1 MLEQII
7 DILKSVREDVDYNS
21 ETALID
27 NGIFDSFDVVGLVS
41 ELKDAFEI
49 DIGIDDLTPENFNSA
64 RSILALVERLQ
75 DAD

>member
-41 ELKDAFEI
+41 ELKDAFDI

>member
-7 DILKSVREDVDYNS
+7 EILKTVREDVDYTK

-27 NGIFDSFDVVGLVS
+27 SGIFDSFDVVGLVS
-41 ELKDAFEI
+41 ELKDAFDI

-64 RSILALVERLQ
+64 QSILAMVERLQ